1 MILKESKINSLFRNY
16 INSEVKYDMENIN
29 IGLEME
35 L

>member
-16 INSEVKYDMENIN
+16 LNNEVKYDIENIN
-29 IGLEME
+29 VGLEME